1 MKGAI
6 AAVCVVLFVAALGF
20 GTQLLGLWN
29 YQFFAPKYEA
39 AKNEVFHN
47 TPQYTEGKERDL
59 DRLQLQYVQAKSSDE
74 KAVIRANILH
84 EFAVYEG
91 PLTPDHRLFL
101 NQIRSGY

>member
-6 AAVCVVLFVAALGF
+6 AAVGVVLFVAALGF
-20 GTQLLGLWN
+20 GMQLMGLWN

-59 DRLQLQYVQAKSSDE
+59 DRLQLQYVQAKTSDE

-84 EFAVYEG
+84 EFAVYDG
-91 PLTPDHRLFL
+91 PMSPEHRVFI
-101 NQIRSGY
+101 NQITAGE